1 MHIVFFSFFFF
12 ACALQITGVNSDP
25 LRNVVIVRAQL
36 RQHPPDTAHEAK
48 TVAMPVHAGRDCV
61 QVQVRIGIAIAIATT
76 RRRDPGGG
84 RSFVGSAD
92 GSWSSSSWLL
102 VGPPT
107 PRAARCAPAH
117 SHPRGA
123 PPIPPAGCRLL
134 HTTTH
139 HPRPRD
145 RGGPR
150 RGGRAPTPAHRTRTP
165 PPRWR
170 SASAVTVPCNIK
182 KKSGRRSRRGRR
194 RQRQAAASRSRPGAP
209 RADTC
214 APSDVASVH
223 RPLYSY
229 VVVDGV
235 ASACSHAPPPDRT
248 GDWTRVGSL
257 ARVPD
262 GVGSEYDT
270 PGHGMYMSR
279 RHCTRHD
286 HRGDSRVFICLR
298 VRTPLVASHTS

>member
-1 MHIVFFSFFFF
+1 MVAGWPADAARRAVRPGPFTS
-12 ACALQITGVNSDP
+12 ARRASDP
-25 LRNVVIVRAQL
+25 ACR
-36 RQHPPDTAHEAK
+36 
-48 TVAMPVHAGRDCV
+48 
-61 QVQVRIGIAIAIATT
+61 
-76 RRRDPGGG
+76 
-84 RSFVGSAD
+84 
-92 GSWSSSSWLL
+92 
-102 VGPPT
+102 
-107 PRAARCAPAH
+107 
-117 SHPRGA
+117 
-123 PPIPPAGCRLL
+123 CRLL

-145 RGGPR
+145 RGVLVAAA
-150 RGGRAPTPAHRTRTP
+150 APPHRTRTP

-235 ASACSHAPPPDRT
+235 ASACSHAHAPPPDRT

-286 HRGDSRVFICLR
+286 HTQGDSRVFICLR
-298 VRTPLVASHTS
+298 VRTPLSSGRVTYELMLLLLLARRELASIATVWSTLCVSYPLIHLDSDTYSSSVRCVPILHR